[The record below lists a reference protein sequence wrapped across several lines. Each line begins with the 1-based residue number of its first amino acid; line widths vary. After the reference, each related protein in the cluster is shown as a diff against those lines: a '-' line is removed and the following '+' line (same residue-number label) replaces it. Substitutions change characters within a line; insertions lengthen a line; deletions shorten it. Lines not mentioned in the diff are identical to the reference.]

1 MFVRSPLLALLALL
15 LMALPA
21 AAHDYKLG
29 ALEIG
34 QPWARATPP
43 TAPTGG
49 GYLSVKNTGTTP
61 DRLIGGSTA
70 VSKGFEIHEMTMDKG
85 VMKMRMMPNGLEIKP
100 GETVT
105 FKPSGYHLMFTG
117 LKSQLS
123 KGEHVDATLKF
134 EKAGEVKVQ
143 FDVAGIGAM
152 SADGSK
158 PAGEG
163 GGHDMPGMKMNH

>member
-1 MFVRSPLLALLALL
+1 MLRKSSLICVFALAISAG
-15 LMALPA
+15 PA
-21 AAHDYKLG
+21 FAADFSVG
-29 ALEIG
+29 ALKIHD
-34 QPWARATPP
+34 PWSRATPKG
-43 TAPTGG
+43 APVGG
-49 GYLSVKNTGTTP
+49 GYLTITNTGTTP

-70 VSKGFEIHEMTMDKG
+70 GSKGFEIHEMTMGKG

-117 LKSQLS
+117 LKSQLT